1 MQKSFMEPWFI
12 TFNESRE
19 ETRGRIVVWYNM
31 ETIKISVRNLVEFI
45 LREGDI
51 DQRRGQVSEKDAME
65 AGSRIHRKIQKS
77 MGSLYRSEVP
87 LAVEIPMDR
96 FILRIEGR
104 ADGIMD
110 EGGRVTIDEIKGVYK
125 KVEDMEVPV
134 FVHKAQAMVYA
145 YIYATE
151 HSLSSIWVQ
160 MTYCNLETE
169 YIRRFQEELSYQ
181 KLKEWFRGILDAY
194 MIWADYSHDHRE
206 VRQASIAD
214 VEFPYAYR
222 AGQRDMAVSVY
233 SAIRNGSPLFVQAPT
248 GIGKTLAAIFPAV
261 KAMGQGMGD
270 KIFYLTAKTITRT
283 VAVDG
288 FERLREQGLQFS
300 SVVITAKEKICMR
313 EECTCNPEACPY
325 AKGHYDRINEAV
337 YDCITHEENITREVI
352 LIYAGRHQVCPF
364 EFSLDVSLWV
374 DGIIC
379 DYNYV
384 FDPTVNLKRYFAQG
398 VKGDY
403 VFLVDEAHNLYERAS
418 SMYSAE
424 LYKEDFLELKNIIKP
439 YSAKLARRLEECNKI
454 LLGMKKECKNYQMLD
469 SIQPLIRKLLSV
481 ISEYEDFLEK
491 HHGLPEET
499 RILEFYFEIYR
510 FLNTYE
516 RVDENYVIYCEQVT
530 PASFRLKLY
539 CVNTSRNLKECL
551 DKGRATIF
559 FSATLLPIRYYKK
572 LLSEEEDYAIYIPSP
587 FPRENRALMIGRDVS
602 SRYSRRGRREYEKI
616 YQYIVE
622 ITAAKPGNYMVFFPS
637 YRMLEDVYSIA
648 MEKGLEQKM
657 KLVCQ
662 QPNMKEEE
670 REAFL
675 ACFAEQNVVGFCILG
690 GIFAEGIDLTGD
702 RLIGAVIVG
711 TGLPMVCN
719 EREILKNYFEE
730 REGKGF
736 EYAYLY
742 PGMNK
747 VLQAA
752 GRVIRRAEDRGIL
765 LLLDERFLYSGN
777 QQLFPKEWADYKVL
791 TVNQVQEEGKAF
803 WNQFSG
809 TEDR

>member
-1 MQKSFMEPWFI
+1 MDAEI
-12 TFNESRE
+12 
-19 ETRGRIVVWYNM
+19 
-31 ETIKISVRNLVEFI
+31 IKISVRNLVEFI

-77 MGSLYRSEVP
+77 MGSFYRSEVP
-87 LAVEIPMDR
+87 LALELPMPR

-104 ADGIMD
+104 ADGILE

-125 KVEDMEVPV
+125 KVEDMEGPV
-134 FVHKAQAMVYA
+134 SVHQAQAMVYA

-151 HSLSSIWVQ
+151 HSLSSISVQ

-169 YIRRFQEELSYQ
+169 FIRRFQEELSYQ
-181 KLKEWFRGILDAY
+181 KLAEWFQKLLDAY
-194 MIWADYSHDHRE
+194 MIWADYSYDHRE
-206 VRQASIAD
+206 ARQASIAG
-214 VEFPYAYR
+214 VEFPYDYR
-222 AGQRDMAVSVY
+222 PGQRDMAVSVY
-233 SAIRNGSPLFVQAPT
+233 SAIRKGSPLFVQAPT
-248 GIGKTLAAIFPAV
+248 GIGKTLGAIFPAV
-261 KAMGQGMGD
+261 KAIGQGMGD

-288 FERLREQGLQFS
+288 FEGLREQGLQFS
-300 SVVITAKEKICMR
+300 TVVITAKEKVCML
-313 EECTCNPEACPY
+313 EECTCNPDACPY

-337 YDCITHEENITREVI
+337 YACITREENITREVI
-352 LIYAGRHQVCPF
+352 WDYAERHQVCPF

-398 VKGDY
+398 IKGDY
-403 VFLVDEAHNLYERAS
+403 IFLVDEAHNLYERAS

-424 LYKEDFLELKNIIKP
+424 LYKEDFLELKSIIKP
-439 YSAKLARRLEECNKI
+439 YSPRLARRLGECNKI
-454 LLGMKKECKNYQMLD
+454 LLGMKKECETYQVLD
-469 SIQPLIRKLLSV
+469 SIQPLILKLLSAV
-481 ISEYEDFLEK
+481 SEYEDFLEH
-491 HHGLPEET
+491 HHGLPEEA
-499 RILEFYFEIYR
+499 RMLEFYFQLYQ
-510 FLNTYE
+510 FLNMYE
-516 RVDENYVIYCEQVT
+516 RVDESYVIYCEQTT
-530 PASFRLKLY
+530 PASFRIKLY
-539 CVNTSRNLKECL
+539 CVDTSRNLKECL
-551 DKGRATIF
+551 EKGRATIF

-587 FPRENRALMIGRDVS
+587 FPQENRMLMIGRDVS
-602 SRYSRRGRREYEKI
+602 SRYSRRGRQEYEKI
-616 YQYIVE
+616 YRYIAE
-622 ITAAKPGNYMVFFPS
+622 IIAAKAGNYMVFFPS

-648 MEKGLEQKM
+648 VEHGLEQKVR
-657 KLVCQ
+657 LLCQ

-675 ACFAEQNVVGFCILG
+675 ACFEERNVVAFCILG
-690 GIFAEGIDLTGD
+690 GIFAEGIDLTGE

-719 EREILKNYFEE
+719 EREILKNYFDE
-730 REGKGF
+730 REGQGF

-752 GRVIRRAEDRGIL
+752 GRVIRTAADQGIL

-777 QQLFPKEWADYKVL
+777 QQLFPKEWEDYRIV
-791 TVNQVQEEGKAF
+791 TAAQVQEEGKAF
-803 WNQFSG
+803 W
-809 TEDR
+809 DRAGKKVGIAKSV

>member
-1 MQKSFMEPWFI
+1 MEI
-12 TFNESRE
+12 
-19 ETRGRIVVWYNM
+19 
-31 ETIKISVRNLVEFI
+31 IKISVRNLVEFI

-77 MGSLYRSEVP
+77 MGSFYRSEVP
-87 LAVEIPMDR
+87 LAIEIPMPR
-96 FILRIEGR
+96 FVLRVEGR
-104 ADGIMD
+104 ADGIMEED
-110 EGGRVTIDEIKGVYK
+110 GRVTIDEIKGVYK
-125 KVEDMEVPV
+125 KVEDMEAPLL
-134 FVHKAQAMVYA
+134 VHKAQAMVYA

-151 HSLSSIWVQ
+151 HSLSSISVQ

-169 YIRRFQEELSYQ
+169 FIRRFKEEISYQ
-181 KLKEWFRGILDAY
+181 KLKEWFVSILDSY
-194 MIWADYSHDHRE
+194 MVWADYSHDHRE
-206 VRQASIAD
+206 ARQASID
-214 VEFPYAYR
+214 HVEFPYAYR
-222 AGQRDMAVSVY
+222 PGQRDMAVSVY
-233 SAIRNGSPLFVQAPT
+233 SAIRNSKPLFLQAPT
-248 GIGKTLAAIFPAV
+248 GIGKTLASIFPAV

-300 SVVITAKEKICMR
+300 SVVITAKEKICML

-337 YDCITHEENITREVI
+337 YDCITHEGNITREVI
-352 LIYAGRHQVCPF
+352 LAYAEQHQVCPF

-439 YSAKLARRLEECNKI
+439 YSAKLARRLEECNKV
-454 LLGMKKECKNYQMLD
+454 LLGLKKECDNYQVLD
-469 SIQPLIRKLLSV
+469 SIQPLVLKLLSAV
-481 ISEYEDFLEK
+481 SEYENFLEN
-491 HHGLPEET
+491 HHGLPEEK
-499 RILEFYFEIYR
+499 RILEFYFQLYH
-510 FLNTYE
+510 FLNMYE
-516 RVDENYVIYCEQVT
+516 RVDENYVIYCEQT
-530 PASFRLKLY
+530 TSTSFRLKLY
-539 CVNTSRNLKECL
+539 CVNTAKNLKECL

-572 LLSEEEDYAIYIPSP
+572 LLSEEEDYAVYIPSP
-587 FPRENRALMIGRDVS
+587 FPQENRALMIGRDVS
-602 SRYSRRGRREYEKI
+602 SRYSRRGRSEYEKI
-616 YQYIVE
+616 YRYIAE
-622 ITAAKPGNYMVFFPS
+622 IISAKEGNYMVFFPS

-648 MEKGLEQKM
+648 MEEGLEQKV

-675 ACFAEQNVVGFCILG
+675 ACFEERNVVGFCILG

-719 EREILKNYFEE
+719 EREILKNYFGE
-730 REGKGF
+730 REGQGF

-752 GRVIRRAEDRGIL
+752 GRVIRTVDDRGIL

-777 QQLFPKEWADYKVL
+777 QQLFPKEWEDYKIV
-791 TVNQVQEEGKAF
+791 TVDQVQEEGKAF
-803 WNQFSG
+803 WDKFGKKVGIAKSVHS
-809 TEDR
+809 